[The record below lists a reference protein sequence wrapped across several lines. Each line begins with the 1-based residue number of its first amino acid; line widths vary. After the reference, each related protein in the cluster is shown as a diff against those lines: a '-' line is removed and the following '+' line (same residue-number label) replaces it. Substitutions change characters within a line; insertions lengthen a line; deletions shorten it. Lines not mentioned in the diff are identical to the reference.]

1 MGFCLPYPLEEEKI
15 LKTTESHIGG
25 GCLLFTTPIGRSM
38 ADHAG
43 QDTVERLGSRDLN
56 LDGEIINLAIV
67 GSSRF
72 YDFMVFEIAVESWV
86 DNNGYPDMIIVGGA
100 SGVDYMAERWADNN
114 SVPIAVFTEEWGDP
128 NRSLIDRGRAEAA
141 NSLTEKILGGASHI
155 LAMPSPTSKW
165 TRIVIEQAASR
176 GIPTDVHEVE

>member
-1 MGFCLPYPLEEEKI
+1 MF
-15 LKTTESHIGG
+15 S
-25 GCLLFTTPIGRSM
+25 TPFRPIM
-38 ADHAG
+38 AGPAG

-72 YDFMVFEIAVESWV
+72 YDFMAFEEAVESWV
-86 DNNGYPDMIIVGGA
+86 EKNGYPDMIIVGGA

-114 SVPIAVFTEEWGDP
+114 SIPIAVFTEEWSDP
-128 NRSLIDRGRAEAA
+128 TRSLVDRGRAEAP
-141 NSLTEKILGGASHI
+141 NTLTEKILKGASHI

-165 TRIVIEQAASR
+165 TRVVIDQASSR
-176 GIPTDVHEVE
+176 GIPTIVHEVE

>member
-1 MGFCLPYPLEEEKI
+1 MFSTPLR
-15 LKTTESHIGG
+15 
-25 GCLLFTTPIGRSM
+25 PIM
-38 ADHAG
+38 AEPVG

-72 YDFMVFEIAVESWV
+72 YDFMVFEGAVESWV
-86 DNNGYPDMIIVGGA
+86 EENGYPDMIIVGGA

-114 SVPIAVFTEEWGDP
+114 SVPIAVFTEEWSEP
-128 NRSLIDRGRAEAA
+128 NRSLVDRGRTEAA
-141 NSLTEKILGGASHI
+141 NTLTEKILRGASHI

-165 TRIVIEQAASR
+165 TRIVIEQATSR
-176 GIPTDVHEVE
+176 GIPTNVHEVE

>member
-1 MGFCLPYPLEEEKI
+1 MFSTPLR
-15 LKTTESHIGG
+15 
-25 GCLLFTTPIGRSM
+25 PIM
-38 ADHAG
+38 AGPVG

-72 YDFMVFEIAVESWV
+72 YDFMVFEGAVESWV
-86 DNNGYPDMIIVGGA
+86 DENGYPDMIIVGGA
-100 SGVDYMAERWADNN
+100 SGVDYMADNN
-114 SVPIAVFTEEWGDP
+114 SVPIAVFTEEWSDP
-128 NRSLIDRGRAEAA
+128 NRRLVDRGRTEAA
-141 NSLTEKILGGASHI
+141 NTLTEKILRGASHI

-165 TRIVIEQAASR
+165 TRIVIEQATSI

>member
-1 MGFCLPYPLEEEKI
+1 MFI
-15 LKTTESHIGG
+15 
-25 GCLLFTTPIGRSM
+25 TPFRPIM
-38 ADHAG
+38 AGPAG

-72 YDFMVFEIAVESWV
+72 YDFMAFEEAVESWV
-86 DNNGYPDMIIVGGA
+86 EENGYPDMIIVGGA

-114 SVPIAVFTEEWGDP
+114 SIPIAVFTEEWSDP
-128 NRSLIDRGRAEAA
+128 TRSLVDRGRAEAP
-141 NSLTEKILGGASHI
+141 NTLTEKILKGASHI

-165 TRIVIEQAASR
+165 TRVVIDQASSR
-176 GIPTDVHEVE
+176 GIPTIVHEVE